1 MGIGGAMM
9 QDPRFR
15 ARIMDKVGDQKLDD
29 TTKNQQETAA
39 RAQNF
44 GLMGLY
50 AGGPARTAMNNAL
63 RVRRS
68 QLSPSSARRM
78 NRSN

>member
-1 MGIGGAMM
+1 MGIGGALM

-15 ARIMDKVGDQKLDD
+15 ERIKDKQKTDNGV
-29 TTKNQQETAA
+29 TKQQQETAA
-39 RAQNF
+39 SIRNF
-44 GLMGLY
+44 GFHGMF
-50 AGGPARTAMNNAL
+50 ATPQAREQMNNAL

-68 QLSPSSARRM
+68 ELSPSAARRM